1 MNPEA
6 FFSSLVDYE
15 KTPGYDYKLA
25 DFVAFLTKIGSPHK
39 KLEHVIHI
47 AGTKGKGATAAI
59 ISSVLQSARYR
70 VGLFTSP
77 HLKRINER
85 IKINNKEIANSEL
98 EYYIRKLKP
107 HIQGR
112 HQART
117 FFEVLTAIAF
127 LHFLRKRTDCNVLE
141 TGLGGRLDTTN
152 TTTPLLSI
160 ITKIGYDHTQLL
172 GTTLAAIAR
181 EKAGIIKHGVPVIT
195 VKQRPAV
202 ERVIKKVVR
211 AKKTHLVSADKAHR
225 IDVVKYSL
233 VGSHVRVRGELGTFS
248 AFLPL
253 AGEHQIENLLIA
265 LSALSV
271 LRQQGIH
278 IPTRA
283 IQKGIRNTKLRGRF
297 DVVSPKRL
305 TFREQTEKP
314 IVIFDCA
321 HNKDSFEALERN
333 LTRFKIRNFFL
344 IFGSSK
350 GKDIQYCLKNIFPK
364 AQTVFLVKAEHPRA
378 RDPLDIFT
386 AAKRFQ
392 KNTVIAP
399 SVKTVLKYAKN
410 LPRKKITVVIT
421 GSFYLW
427 QKDWVV

>member
-1 MNPEA
+1 MVNPKR
-6 FFSSLVDYE
+6 FFNSLVDYE
-15 KTPGYDYKLA
+15 KTPAYDYRPE
-25 DFVAFLTKIGSPHK
+25 DFAAFLEKLGSPHT
-39 KLEHVIHI
+39 KLKNIVHI

-59 ISSVLQSARYR
+59 ISSVLQSAGYR
-70 VGLFTSP
+70 TGLFTSP
-77 HLKRINER
+77 HLRRINER
-85 IKINNKEIANSEL
+85 IRIDNKKIMNGEL
-98 EYYIRKLKP
+98 AYYIRKVRP
-107 HIQGR
+107 HIRGR

-127 LHFLRKRTDCNVLE
+127 LHFIRKKVDFTVLE

-160 ITKIGYDHTQLL
+160 ITRIGYDHTQLL

-195 VKQRPAV
+195 VKQRPTA
-202 ERVIKKVVR
+202 EEQIKKVVR
-211 AKKTHLVSADKAHR
+211 AKKTHLVSADTAHR
-225 IDVVKYSL
+225 INVVEYSL
-233 VGSHVRVRGELGTFS
+233 AGSHIRVRGELGTFR

-265 LSALSV
+265 LSALSM
-271 LRQQGIH
+271 LRQQGINV
-278 IPTRA
+278 PTRA

-297 DVVSPKRL
+297 DVISPKKPL
-305 TFREQTEKP
+305 T
-314 IVIFDCA
+314 VFDCA
-321 HNKDSFEALERN
+321 HNQDSFAALERN
-333 LTRFKIRNFFL
+333 LARFKIRDFFL

-350 GKDIQYCLKNIFPK
+350 GKDIQYCIRNIFPK

-378 RDPLDIFT
+378 RDPLDIYT
-386 AAKRFQ
+386 AARKFQ
-392 KNTVIAP
+392 KNIVIAP
-399 SVKTVLKYAKN
+399 SVQTVLKYVRN
-410 LPRKKITVVIT
+410 LPQKKTTVVIT